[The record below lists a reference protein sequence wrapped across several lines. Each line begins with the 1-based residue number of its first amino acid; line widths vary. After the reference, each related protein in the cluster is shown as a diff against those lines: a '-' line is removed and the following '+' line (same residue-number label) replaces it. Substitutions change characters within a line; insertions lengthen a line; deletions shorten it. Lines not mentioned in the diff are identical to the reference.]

1 LRRMKEMRTEHIFI
15 VFVVLTA
22 MTIIGSIA
30 SEQGWIISTKEETD
44 NSKYLDPSTTKV
56 NVTSEE
62 AKAILISE
70 NPGLYTNSIN
80 AKLLKDNDFG
90 IIWHLTA
97 KTSNNRSVL
106 AGIDPDNGNIVFIYD
121 GSKKTRGDNRISEEE
136 AVKIAEKYMETALS
150 ANQLKEVQ
158 FDFVNYQ
165 EPVADDLPGFYHIRY
180 NRIIKGIASLSDGVT
195 MRVNSETGD
204 VSSYREQWKMP
215 EEKIYAIDTE
225 AIIIEEKAAE
235 TLKEFIA
242 NEVYDGKISSTTEI
256 ITSKLV
262 WKSTENEEIH
272 LAWWMQFTDPNLG
285 LDESLPGMV
294 CIDANSGE
302 VLMSSYA
309 IG

>member
-1 LRRMKEMRTEHIFI
+1 MRSKHIFI
-15 VFVVLTA
+15 LFIVLTA

-30 SEQGWIISTKEETD
+30 SEQGWIIFTKEEAA

-70 NPGLYTNSIN
+70 SHSLNTNSIN
-80 AKLLKDNDFG
+80 AKLLNDNDFG

-97 KTSNNRSVL
+97 KTSNNRSIL
-106 AGIDPDNGNIVFIYD
+106 AGIDPDNGNILFIYD
-121 GSKKTRGDNRISEEE
+121 GSKKTRSGNRVSEEE
-136 AVKIAEKYMETALS
+136 AVKIAEQYMETMLS
-150 ANQLKEVQ
+150 ADQLKEVQ
-158 FDFVNYQ
+158 FETAFYL
-165 EPVADDLPGFYHIRY
+165 EPVANDLPGFYHIRY

-215 EEKIYAIDTE
+215 EEKIYALDTE
-225 AIIIEEKAAE
+225 AIITEEKATE
-235 TLKEFIA
+235 ILKDFIG
-242 NEVYDGKISSTTEI
+242 NEVYDGKVSSTTEI

-262 WKSTENEEIH
+262 WKSTENSEIR
-272 LAWWMQFTDPNLG
+272 LAWWMQFIDSNL
-285 LDESLPGMV
+285 EFNEELPGMV

>member
-1 LRRMKEMRTEHIFI
+1 MRTKHIFI

-22 MTIIGSIA
+22 MTLIGSIA
-30 SEQGWIISTKEETD
+30 SEQGWIISTKEEAA

-70 NPGLYTNSIN
+70 SYNLNTNSIN
-80 AKLLKDNDFG
+80 AKLLNDNDFG

-97 KTSNNRSVL
+97 KTINNRSVL
-106 AGIDPDNGNIVFIYD
+106 AGIDPDNGNILFIYD
-121 GSKKTRGDNRISEEE
+121 GSKKTRSDNRVSEEE
-136 AVKIAEKYMETALS
+136 AVKIAEQYMETMLS
-150 ANQLKEVQ
+150 ADQLKEIH
-158 FDFVNYQ
+158 FEFANYQ

-215 EEKIYAIDTE
+215 EEKIYAVDTE
-225 AIIIEEKAAE
+225 AIITEEKATE
-235 TLKEFIA
+235 ILKDFIG
-242 NEVYDGKISSTTEI
+242 NEVYDGKVSSTTEI

-262 WKSTENEEIH
+262 WKSTENSEIR
-272 LAWWMQFTDPNLG
+272 LAWWMQFTDSNLE
-285 LDESLPGMV
+285 LNEELPGMV
-294 CIDANSGE
+294 CIDASSGE
-302 VLMSSYA
+302 VLMYSYA

>member
-1 LRRMKEMRTEHIFI
+1 
-15 VFVVLTA
+15 
-22 MTIIGSIA
+22 
-30 SEQGWIISTKEETD
+30 
-44 NSKYLDPSTTKV
+44 
-56 NVTSEE
+56 
-62 AKAILISE
+62 
-70 NPGLYTNSIN
+70 
-80 AKLLKDNDFG
+80 
-90 IIWHLTA
+90 
-97 KTSNNRSVL
+97 
-106 AGIDPDNGNIVFIYD
+106 
-121 GSKKTRGDNRISEEE
+121 
-136 AVKIAEKYMETALS
+136 
-150 ANQLKEVQ
+150 
-158 FDFVNYQ
+158 
-165 EPVADDLPGFYHIRY
+165 
-180 NRIIKGIASLSDGVT
+180 

-225 AIIIEEKAAE
+225 AIITEEKAAE
-235 TLKEFIA
+235 TLKKFIA
-242 NEVYDGKISSTTEI
+242 NEVYDGKVSSTTEI